1 MIFEATPLSGAFLV
15 RPERRHDERGFFART
30 WCRDEFAAHGI
41 AIEMVQASVSHNRAA
56 GTLRGLHF
64 ARAPASEAKLVRCE
78 RGRIF
83 DVVVDLRPQSPSY
96 LMHVE
101 QFLDA
106 DEGTA
111 LYLPP
116 GLAHGFQTLVD
127 DSTVCYMMSEAYR
140 PDLADGVRYD
150 DRALGIRWPMAVS
163 VIAER
168 DRGYP
173 DFDAKRHAAR
183 FDTALAAAVGETG

>member
-1 MIFEATPLSGAFLV
+1 MNADSSPAPGAVTSLRRMGSRSRWF
-15 RPERRHDERGFFART
+15 RPACRTTAPRERCVACTSPDRR
-30 WCRDEFAAHGI
+30 
-41 AIEMVQASVSHNRAA
+41 
-56 GTLRGLHF
+56 
-64 ARAPASEAKLVRCE
+64 EAKLVRCE

-96 LMHVE
+96 LKHVE
-101 QFLDA
+101 QLLDA

-140 PDLADGVRYD
+140 ADLADGVRYD
-150 DRALGIRWPMAVS
+150 DLALGIRWPMVVS

-168 DRGYP
+168 DRCYP
-173 DFDAKRHAAR
+173 DFDAERHAAR
-183 FDTALAAAVGETG
+183 FGAALAEAFGETG